1 MISVKNLHK
10 SFGPQKVL
18 RGIDL
23 DIQEQSVTCIM
34 GGSGT
39 GKSVFLKLLM
49 GLLKSDSG
57 SMRVEGEEITGLNEE
72 EMNKVRM
79 KFGMLFQ
86 DAALFD
92 DMNVFENVAFPLVE
106 HTNLSDRE
114 IAKRVEQKLSEV
126 GLQNVNLK
134 MPNELSGGMR
144 KRVGL
149 ARALMLDP
157 KIVLFDEPTT
167 GLDPITTQQIA
178 DLILSTHQRYPVTFL
193 IISHDLGLTYRVA
206 DHVVM
211 FDQGVVADQGTPEQ
225 FRRSKQPFV
234 RKFLDAQANM
244 DKIQS

>member
-1 MISVKNLHK
+1 MISVKKVHK

-18 RGIDL
+18 RGIDV
-23 DIQEQSVTCIM
+23 DIQERSITCIM

-49 GLLKSDSG
+49 GLLKPDSG
-57 SMRVEGEEITGLNEE
+57 SIKIDNQEVSHLNEN
-72 EMNKVRM
+72 EMNEVRM

-92 DMNVFENVAFPLVE
+92 DMNVFENVAFPMIE
-106 HTNLSDRE
+106 HTNASDKE
-114 IAKRVEQKLSEV
+114 IADRVHQKLADV
-126 GLQNVNLK
+126 GLEDVDQK

-157 KIVLFDEPTT
+157 QIVLFDEPTT
-167 GLDPITTQQIA
+167 GLDPITTEQIG
-178 DLILSTHQRYPVTFL
+178 DLILSTHKRYPVTFL

-211 FDQGVVADQGTPEQ
+211 FDQGLVADQGTTEQ
-225 FRRSKQPFV
+225 IKRSKQPFV

>member
-1 MISVKNLHK
+1 MISVKKVHK
-10 SFGPQKVL
+10 SFGEQKVL

-23 DIQEQSVTCIM
+23 DIQEQSITCIM
-34 GGSGT
+34 GASGT

-49 GLLKSDSG
+49 GLLKPDSG
-57 SMRVEGEEITGLNEE
+57 SINIDNEEITGLNEH
-72 EMNKVRM
+72 EMNQVRM

-92 DMNVFENVAFPLVE
+92 DMNVFENVAFPMVE
-106 HTNLSDRE
+106 HTNATDEE
-114 IAKRVEQKLSEV
+114 IAARVKEKLADV
-126 GLQNVNLK
+126 GLENIDKK

-157 KIVLFDEPTT
+157 QIVLFDEPTT
-167 GLDPITTQQIA
+167 GLDPITTQQIG
-178 DLILSTHQRYPVTFL
+178 DLILETHRRYPVTFL

-206 DHVVM
+206 DHVVF
-211 FDQGVVADQGTPEQ
+211 FDQGVVADQGTTEQ
-225 FRRSKQPFV
+225 VKRSKQPFV

-244 DKIQS
+244 DKIQA

>member
-1 MISVKNLHK
+1 MINVRNLHK
-10 SFGPQKVL
+10 SFGTQHVL
-18 RGIDL
+18 NGINL
-23 DIQEQSVTCIM
+23 KIQEHSITCIM

-49 GLLKSDSG
+49 GLLKPDSG
-57 SMRVEGEEITGLNEE
+57 SIEIDGEEIVGLSEDD
-72 EMNKVRM
+72 MNLVRM

-92 DMNVFENVAFPLVE
+92 DMNVFENVAFPLIE
-106 HTNLSDRE
+106 HQNLKDE
-114 IAKRVEQKLSEV
+114 QVAKLVTQKLGDV
-126 GLQNVNLK
+126 GLKDINEK
-134 MPNELSGGMR
+134 MPNQLSGGMR

-167 GLDPITTQQIA
+167 GLDPITTEQIG

-211 FDQGVVADQGTPEQ
+211 FDQGLVADQGTTEQ
-225 FRRSKQPFV
+225 IKRSKQPFV

-244 DKIQS
+244 DKMQS